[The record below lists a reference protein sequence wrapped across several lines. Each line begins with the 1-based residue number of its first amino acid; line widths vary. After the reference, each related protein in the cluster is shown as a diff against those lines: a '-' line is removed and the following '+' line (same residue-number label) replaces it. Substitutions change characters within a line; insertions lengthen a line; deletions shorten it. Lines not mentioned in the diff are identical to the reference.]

1 MKVCTKAFLAEA
13 AIKKKSKN
21 EINAIL
27 VLVWIYQVSKVNSMS
42 IKKET
47 HAGQITLLSAN
58 VWRK

>member
-1 MKVCTKAFLAEA
+1 MKVFTKVILAEA
-13 AIKKKSKN
+13 VIKKNKN
-21 EINAIL
+21 KINAIL

-47 HAGQITLLSAN
+47 HAGQITLLSVN

>member
-1 MKVCTKAFLAEA
+1 MKVFTKAILAEA
-13 AIKKKSKN
+13 AIKKNK
-21 EINAIL
+21 INAIL

-47 HAGQITLLSAN
+47 HAGQITLLSVN

>member
-1 MKVCTKAFLAEA
+1 MKVFTKAILAEA
-13 AIKKKSKN
+13 AIKKSKN
-21 EINAIL
+21 KINEIL